1 MKEIRILLSG
11 NKNLQY
17 YVDAIT
23 GMGAEATAKYL
34 PKVDTSYDGLI
45 LCGGNDIHPSYYKEK
60 IDGAVNIDDARD
72 KLEFALLKAYVDAK
86 KPIMGICRGYQLIN
100 IFFGGS
106 LYQDLPEADLHTNK
120 TEFYITHNVEAVEN
134 SFLSKAYGKTFSINS
149 SHHQAVKKLGN
160 GLCAIAYWENKY
172 IEAYEHTS
180 LPIFGVQWHPERMC
194 FNEKRSDTVDGAEIF
209 KYFIEICM
217 QK

>member
-17 YVDAIT
+17 YVDALK
-23 GMGAEATAKYL
+23 GLEVEAVAEYL

-60 IDGAVNIDDARD
+60 IDGAIDIDDARD

-209 KYFIEICM
+209 KHFIEMCE
-217 QK
+217 K

>member
-23 GMGAEATAKYL
+23 GVGAKAVAEYL
-34 PKVDTSYDGLI
+34 PKIDTRYDGLI

-60 IDGAVNIDDARD
+60 IDGAIDIDDARD
-72 KLEFALLKAYVDAK
+72 KLEFDLLKAYVEAG
-86 KPIMGICRGYQLIN
+86 KPVMGICRGYQLIN

-106 LYQDLPEADLHTNK
+106 LYQDLPEAQVHTNK
-120 TEFYITHNVEAVEN
+120 TDFYITHNVEAVEN
-134 SFLSKAYGKTFSINS
+134 SFLCKAYGKTFSINS

-160 GLCAIAYWENKY
+160 GLLATAYWENKY

-209 KYFIEICM
+209 KHFIKMCE
-217 QK
+217 K